1 MNPIHII
8 TASAGSGKTYRL
20 SNLLHDRIAANAV
33 RPEAV
38 IATTFTKKAAA
49 ELQERVRQRL
59 IARGLTAEA
68 NRLAGG

>member
-1 MNPIHII
+1 MTNIHII

-20 SNLLHDRIAANAV
+20 STLLHEKIASGEV

-49 ELQERVRQRL
+49 ELQ
-59 IARGLTAEA
+59 
-68 NRLAGG
+68 AGECSG